1 MIGLIQRVTTARVT
15 VGGSEI
21 AAIERGLAVLVG
33 VEAGDGEHEAER
45 LLQRLLGY
53 RVFPDRNG
61 KMNLSLREVE
71 GGLLLVPQFT
81 LAADTRKGARPS
93 FSSAAP
99 PETGQHLFE
108 FLVARARTGYPI
120 VAAGRFGA
128 DMQVSLV
135 NDGPVT
141 FWLQV
146 SPAAERLV

>member
-1 MIGLIQRVTTARVT
+1 MIGLLQRVASARVDIAGET
-15 VGGSEI
+15 VAS
-21 AAIERGLAVLVG
+21 IERGLLVLVA
-33 VEAGDGEHEAER
+33 VEAADGGPQVER
-45 LLQRLLGY
+45 LLERLLGY
-53 RVFPDRNG
+53 RVFPDAEGR
-61 KMNLSLREVE
+61 MNLSLRDIG

-99 PETGQHLFE
+99 PEQGRALFE
-108 FLVARARTGYPI
+108 ELAQRAQAAHRP

-128 DMQVSLV
+128 DMQVTST

-146 SPAAERLV
+146 TPLAP